1 MGEELYLTG
10 AVIVNGIPDSDG
22 DTLNSV
28 EIRTIF
34 TKYTNH
40 LSDIQHDSI
49 DYEGVDVLANW
60 ISNEETTI
68 AGNTIPAKSWMATLK
83 VTDEETLT
91 AVNNKELT
99 CFSLGSVSNQAKTRD
114 AWFINKR
121 ISYHDLKS
129 IEDVIPLRISI
140 VDEGA
145 NGFPF
150 EVETKEVYINK
161 SKKQEDNTMTEQNED
176 KKFSLEDLKIIKS
189 IFGKSDDKEETKIEK
204 AEEPETPA
212 PVEND
217 AEKTIEALFE
227 KIDSLIADIAE
238 IKQAINDN
246 AIEKAEKE
254 EKEESA
260 DEESKPDDETE
271 EEEKKIEKQD
281 EEAESTEEINKA
293 DDEEEKKEEEET
305 KIEKRTQKV
314 ADIPKSPETVETFFN
329 RTHRDSM
336 GRKIRN

>member
-10 AVIVNGIPDSDG
+10 AVIVNGVPDSDG

-60 ISNEETTI
+60 ISEEETVI
-68 AGNTIPAKSWMATLK
+68 AENTIPAKSWLVTLK
-83 VTDEETLT
+83 VTDPETLT
-91 AVNNKELT
+91 AVKNKELT
-99 CFSLGSVSNQAKTRD
+99 CFSLGSVSNKAKTRD

-129 IEDVIPLRISI
+129 IDDVIPLRISI

-150 EVETKEVYINK
+150 MVETKEVYINK
-161 SKKQEDNTMTEQNED
+161 NKEKEDNTMTEQNED

-189 IFGKSDDKEETKIEK
+189 IFGKSNDEEETKIEK
-204 AEEPETPA
+204 AEGDEA
-212 PVEND
+212 PVEQTTD
-217 AEKTIEALFE
+217 AEKSIEALFE
-227 KIDSLIADIAE
+227 KIDSISADIAE
-238 IKQAINDN
+238 IKQAISDN
-246 AIEKAEKE
+246 AIEKAEE
-254 EKEESA
+254 DEEETEIEKESET
-260 DEESKPDDETE
+260 EETE
-271 EEEKKIEKQD
+271 EEETEIE
-281 EEAESTEEINKA
+281 KA
-293 DDEEEKKEEEET
+293 DDEESTEEEKKEEEEEET

-314 ADIPKSPETVETFFN
+314 ADIPKETEITSTFFN
-329 RTHRDSM
+329 RTNRDSM

>member
-49 DYEGVDVLANW
+49 DYDGVDVLANW
-60 ISNEETTI
+60 ISEEETTI
-68 AGNTIPAKSWMATLK
+68 KGKTIPAKSWMATLK
-83 VTDEETLT
+83 VTDPETLT
-91 AVNNKELT
+91 AVKNGELT

-129 IEDVIPLRISI
+129 IDDVIPLRISI

-189 IFGKSDDKEETKIEK
+189 IFGKSDDKEEETKIEK

-238 IKQAINDN
+238 IKQALNDN
-246 AIEKAEKE
+246 AIDKAEEDE
-254 EKEESA
+254 EKKEEST
-260 DEESKPDDETE
+260 SDETE
-271 EEEKKIEKQD
+271 EEETEIEKQD

-293 DDEEEKKEEEET
+293 DEEEKKDEEET

-314 ADIPKSPETVETFFN
+314 ADIPKTPETVETFFN
-329 RTHRDSM
+329 RTNRDSM